1 MSDSNTKDP
10 IDSAPQQLQIELGEK
25 EAEGIYSNL
34 AIITH
39 SPAEFII
46 DFTRVTPGVPRA
58 RVLSRI
64 IMTPT
69 HMKLL
74 MGAMRENMERYE
86 NQFGEVRVDG
96 QNDHPFGFRTGSGN
110 TGNTGG
116 TGGNG
121 GDKVH

>member
-1 MSDSNTKDP
+1 MADPKDNNEQLEP
-10 IDSAPQQLQIELGEK
+10 GQQQLQIELGEK

-64 IMTPT
+64 IMTPQ

-74 MGAMRENMERYE
+74 MNAMKENMERYE
-86 NQFGEVRVDG
+86 GQFGEVRIDG
-96 QNDHPFGFRTGSGN
+96 QSDHPFGFRTG
-110 TGNTGG
+110 
-116 TGGNG
+116 NG
-121 GDKVH
+121 GSTPSGGKVH

>member
-1 MSDSNTKDP
+1 MIKRSMADSNDP
-10 IDSAPQQLQIELGEK
+10 KEPLDAQSQQLQIELGEK

-64 IMTPT
+64 IMTPQ

-74 MGAMRENMERYE
+74 MNAMRENMERYE

-96 QNDHPFGFRTGSGN
+96 QSEHPFGFRTGSG
-110 TGNTGG
+110 TSTPGG
-116 TGGNG
+116 G
-121 GDKVH
+121 KVH

>member
-1 MSDSNTKDP
+1 MDNNDQQQG
-10 IDSAPQQLQIELGEK
+10 QQLQIELGEK

-46 DFTRVTPGVPRA
+46 DYTRVTPGVPKA

-64 IMTPT
+64 IMTPQ

-74 MGAMRENMERYE
+74 IGAMKENLDRYE
-86 NQFGEVRVDG
+86 AQYGEIRVEG
-96 QNDHPFGFRTGSGN
+96 AQANHPFGFRTGPVQ
-110 TGNTGG
+110 TGG
-116 TGGNG
+116 NNSGNG

>member
-1 MSDSNTKDP
+1 MAEQKDQNE
-10 IDSAPQQLQIELGEK
+10 IIEGQPQQLQIELGEK

-39 SPAEFII
+39 SPAEFIL

-64 IMTPT
+64 IMTPQ

-74 MGAMRENMERYE
+74 MNAMRENMERYE

-96 QNDHPFGFRTGSGN
+96 QAEHPFGFRTGSGGS
-110 TGNTGG
+110 TPSGG
-116 TGGNG
+116 
-121 GDKVH
+121 KVH

>member
-1 MSDSNTKDP
+1 MSDNTPTPDP
-10 IDSAPQQLQIELGEK
+10 SQFSQQLQVELGEK

-58 RVLSRI
+58 RVLARI
-64 IMTPT
+64 IMTPQ

-74 MGAMRENMERYE
+74 MGAMKENMERYE
-86 NQFGEVRVDG
+86 SQFGTVRVDG
-96 QNDHPFGFRTGSGN
+96 QSEHPFGFRTGGSG
-110 TGNTGG
+110 TSTPSG
-116 TGGNG
+116 G